1 MKRKENGNTKQ
12 KIYETAKRLY
22 IEHGYFNISN
32 KRLSEESGINQG
44 LKMCI
49 RDSRYGA
56 PEKRFVLRYNQR
68 QFEMGR

>member
-44 LKMCI
+44 LITYYFKSKKI
-49 RDSRYGA
+49 
-56 PEKRFVLRYNQR
+56 
-68 QFEMGR
+68 